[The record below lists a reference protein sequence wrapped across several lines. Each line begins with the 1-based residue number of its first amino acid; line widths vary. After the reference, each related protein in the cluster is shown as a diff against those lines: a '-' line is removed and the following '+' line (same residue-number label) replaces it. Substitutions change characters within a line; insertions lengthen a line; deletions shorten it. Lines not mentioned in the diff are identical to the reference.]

1 MTDKLI
7 KAMEKAK
14 ESNMELLDVFD
25 EVAKQ
30 SREEGDILVSAY
42 YTGLALDV
50 SYATGVIDNEL
61 QKLKEES

>member
-14 ESNMELLDVFD
+14 ESNMELLDVFN